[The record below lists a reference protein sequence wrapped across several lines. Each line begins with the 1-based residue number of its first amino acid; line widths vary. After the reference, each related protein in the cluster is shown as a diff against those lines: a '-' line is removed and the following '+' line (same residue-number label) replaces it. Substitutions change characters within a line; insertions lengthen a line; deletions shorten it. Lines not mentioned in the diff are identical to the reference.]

1 MFRSSQKLSRL
12 STESERLVF
21 ISGVPNKSSISFIG
35 DGVFFSSSA
44 NKSSNDKLSGTD
56 SFVFDIFTVVG
67 IISAVELASL
77 FTLFLASSAF
87 DKELSKMISD
97 SVAVSKIARFSDLV
111 SPAY

>member
-77 FTLFLASSAF
+77 FTLSLASS
-87 DKELSKMISD
+87 DSNKKESKLISN
-97 SVAVSKIARFSDLV
+97 SVAVSKIARFFGSV
-111 SPAY
+111 SPGF